1 MKPIR
6 LRITLAATAAVAG
19 LALVMPG
26 VSLASARP
34 ETPPAAAPSAA
45 QASALAARA
54 ADRVAD
60 GGLDAL
66 AKGPNESF
74 VRRDVVAGSGGFQ
87 YVSYERS
94 FRGLPVLGGDAVVVT
109 DQAGTVRDTASAL
122 GRGVRL
128 ASVTPAISAGRAT
141 AVARKQLSK
150 IERATA
156 ARLVV
161 FAAPSGDRL
170 AYEVVLEGV
179 RANAPSRLHVVVDA
193 ADAHVL
199 DLRDDVREGSGNGYY
214 NGQVTLSTSGSGG
227 SYSMTDNT
235 RPGLQC
241 GGQSGGAYTG
251 TDDSW
256 GNGTGTSLETACVDA
271 LYAVQRE
278 WDMLGAWLGRNGING
293 NGGGFPARVGLN
305 EVNAYWNGSYTNFG
319 HNQSNTGQATS
330 MDVVAH
336 EFGHAIFQTTPGG
349 AGSGNEN
356 GGLNEST
363 GDIFGALTEAY
374 ANNPN
379 DPPDFL
385 VGEEVNLTGS
395 GPIRNMYNPQA
406 LGDPNCYS
414 SAIPNTEVHSAAG
427 PNNHWFYLTA
437 IGSAGGGGNP
447 SSPTCNGGSVTG
459 IGIQKAGQIY
469 LGALNLKTSSWR
481 YVNVRTATLRA
492 AVNLFGAGS
501 QECRTVKAAWDAVS
515 VPAQS
520 GEAQCST
527 ATNDFSVA
535 VSPTSG
541 TVQRGASVTTTV
553 STATTA
559 GSAQSVTLSASGLPS
574 GVTATFS
581 PATVTSGGSSTL
593 TLSASASAA
602 TGSATVTVNGS
613 AASGS
618 HTASYTVTVTTQP
631 TGDDFSVSL
640 SPTSATVAPGASTS
654 PKVSTTTTSGSA
666 QSVALSV
673 SGAPT
678 GVTASVSPTTVT
690 SGNSA
695 TLTVAVA
702 AGATAGTYTLT
713 VTGVGA
719 SATHSATFT
728 LTVSGSGGGCGG
740 LPEWNAATPYAPDDQ
755 VSYNGHRWKSTWWST
770 GAEPGAPGSWAVWSD
785 QGAC

>member
-1 MKPIR
+1 M
-6 LRITLAATAAVAG
+6 
-19 LALVMPG
+19 
-26 VSLASARP
+26 
-34 ETPPAAAPSAA
+34 AAA
-45 QASALAARA
+45 A
-54 ADRVAD
+54 ADRIAD
-60 GGLDAL
+60 GGVDAL
-66 AKGPNESF
+66 AKGPNEAF

-87 YVSYERS
+87 YVAYERT

-109 DQAGTVRDTASAL
+109 DKAGTVRDTVSAL

-128 ASVTPAISAGRAT
+128 TSVTPKVSAAK
-141 AVARKQLSK
+141 AASVARKQLSR
-150 IERATA
+150 IERAGA
-156 ARLVV
+156 PQLVV
-161 FAAPSGDRL
+161 FATPGGDKL

-214 NGQVTLSTSGSGG
+214 NGQVTLGTSGSGG

-256 GNGTGTSLETACVDA
+256 GNGSGTNLETACVDA

-278 WDMLGAWLGRNGING
+278 WDMLGAWLGRSGING
-293 NGGGFPARVGLN
+293 SGGGYPARVGLN
-305 EVNAYWNGSYTNFG
+305 DVNAFWNGSYTSFG
-319 HNQSNTGQATS
+319 HNQANTGQATS
-330 MDVVAH
+330 IDVVAH

-356 GGLNEST
+356 GGINEST

-385 VGEEVNLTGS
+385 VGEEVNLVGQ

-437 IGSAGGGGNP
+437 IGSAGSGGNP

-469 LGALNLKTSSWR
+469 MGALNLKTSSWR

-492 AVNLFGAGS
+492 AVNLFGASS

-520 GEAQCST
+520 GEAQCT
-527 ATNDFSVA
+527 VAPGNDFSVS
-535 VSPTSG
+535 VSPTGG
-541 TVQRGASVTTTV
+541 TVQRGSSVTTTV
-553 STATTA
+553 ATATTS
-559 GSAQSVTLSASGLPS
+559 GNAQTVTLSASGLPS

-593 TLSASASAA
+593 TLTANASAA
-602 TGSATVTVNGS
+602 TGSATVTVTGS
-613 AASGS
+613 AASGT
-618 HTASYTVTVTTQP
+618 HTASYALTVTTQP

-640 SPTSATVAPGASTS
+640 SPTSATVAPGESTS
-654 PKVSTTTTSGSA
+654 PKISTTTTSGSA
-666 QSVALSV
+666 QSISLTV

-678 GVTASVSPTTVT
+678 GVTASVSPSTVT
-690 SGNSA
+690 SGNSS
-695 TLTVAVA
+695 TLTVSVA
-702 AGATAGTYTLT
+702 TGTTAGTYNLT
-713 VTGVGA
+713 VTGTGT
-719 SATHSATFT
+719 SATHTATFT
-728 LTVSGSGGGCGG
+728 LTVSGGGGGGCGG
-740 LPEWNAATPYAPDDQ
+740 LPAWSATTPYAPDDL
-755 VSYNGHRWKSTWWST
+755 VSYNGPRWKSTWWST

-785 QGAC
+785 QGSC

>member
-1 MKPIR
+1 MKPIP

-34 ETPPAAAPSAA
+34 QAQPAAQSDPA
-45 QASALAARA
+45 ALAATA

-74 VRRDVVAGSGGFQ
+74 VRRDVVAGSGGLQ

-109 DQAGTVRDTASAL
+109 DKAGAVRDTASAL

-128 ASVTPAISAGRAT
+128 ASVTPKISASRAT

-150 IERATA
+150 IEQATP

-161 FAAPSGDRL
+161 FATPGGDRL

-193 ADAHVL
+193 ADAHVI

-214 NGQVTLSTSGSGG
+214 GGQVTLTTSGSGS

-241 GGQSGGAYTG
+241 GGQGGTAYTG

-278 WDMLGAWLGRNGING
+278 WDMLGAWLGRSGING
-293 NGGGFPARVGLN
+293 SGGGFPARVGLN

-330 MDVVAH
+330 IDVVAH

-385 VGEEVNLTGS
+385 VGEEVNLTGA

-427 PNNHWFYLTA
+427 PNNHWFYLAA

-469 LGALNLKTSSWR
+469 MGALNLKTSGWR

-492 AVNLFGAGS
+492 AVNLFGAS
-501 QECRTVKAAWDAVS
+501 SAECRTVKAAWDAVS

-527 ATNDFSVA
+527 ATNDFSVS
-535 VSPTSG
+535 VSPASG
-541 TVQRGASVTTTV
+541 TVQRGAGVSTTV
-553 STATTA
+553 STATTS
-559 GSAQSVTLSASGLPS
+559 GSAQSVALSASGLPS

-581 PATVTSGGSSTL
+581 PASVTSGGSSTL
-593 TLSASASAA
+593 TLAASASAA
-602 TGSATVTVNGS
+602 LGSATVTVTGTGS
-613 AASGS
+613 SAT
-618 HTASYTVTVTTQP
+618 HTASYTVTVTSQP
-631 TGDDFSVSL
+631 GGNDFSVSL
-640 SPTSATVAPGASTS
+640 SPSSATVAPGNSATASVATA
-654 PKVSTTTTSGSA
+654 TTSGSA

-673 SGAPT
+673 TGTPT
-678 GVTASVSPTTVT
+678 GVTASVSPGTVT
-690 SGNSA
+690 SGGSA
-695 TLTVAVA
+695 TLSIAVA
-702 AGATAGTYTLT
+702 AGATAGTYSLT
-713 VTGVGA
+713 VTGVGTSA
-719 SATHSATFT
+719 SHSAVFT
-728 LTVSGSGGGCGG
+728 LTISGGGGGGCGG
-740 LPEWNAATPYAPDDQ
+740 LPEWAATTPYAPDDL